1 MKIIVGMSGGVD
13 SSVAALLLKEEG
25 HEVTGVM
32 MSIWDGPT
40 DAGTGRNAC
49 YGPDEKDDIEEAS
62 RVCAAIGIPFVVF
75 DCAAVYRATVLEY
88 FRREYLAAR
97 TPNPCVKCNH
107 AIKFGALPNT
117 ARECG
122 IPFDRFATGHY
133 ARITYDEPSGRYQ
146 LRRAADTRKDQS
158 YFLYR
163 LTQEQLS
170 TALFPLGGLRKEEV
184 RLIARAGRLDVAE
197 KSESQ
202 DFYCGDYRELIGV
215 SAKPGDIS
223 LSDGTVI
230 GRHNGLWNFTP
241 GQRRG
246 IGVSYHVPLY
256 VVSLDNERN
265 RVIVD
270 VKDKMRCSAFTL
282 LDLFWTSI
290 LPPAGEI
297 EVAIQTRSSGRCIA
311 GTVAPV
317 ADGGIVRFLN
327 DEESVSP
334 GQSAVFYLDDLL
346 LGGGVIEKRI

>member
-1 MKIIVGMSGGVD
+1 MSGGVD

-32 MSIWDGPT
+32 MSIWDGPA

-49 YGPDEKDDIEEAS
+49 YGPDEKKDIEDAS
-62 RVCAAIGIPFVVF
+62 NICAAIGIPFIVF
-75 DCAAVYRATVLEY
+75 DCAAAYRATVLEY
-88 FRREYLAAR
+88 FRKEYLAAR

-107 AIKFGALPNT
+107 AIKFGALPG
-117 ARECG
+117 AAKAHG
-122 IPFDRFATGHY
+122 ITFDHFATGHY
-133 ARITYDEPSGRYQ
+133 ARITYDEASGRYQ
-146 LRRAADTRKDQS
+146 LKRAADRRKDQS

-184 RLIARAGRLDVAE
+184 RAIARTERLDVAE

-215 SAKPGDIS
+215 SARPGDIA
-223 LSDGTVI
+223 LPDGTLI
-230 GRHNGLWNFTP
+230 GRHSGLWNFTP

-246 IGVSYHVPLY
+246 IGVSYREPLY
-256 VVSLDNERN
+256 VVALDKERN

-270 VKDKMRCSAFTL
+270 IKDKSRCSAFTL
-282 LDLFWTSI
+282 HELIWTSVF
-290 LPPAGEI
+290 PAAEEI
-297 EVAIQTRSSGRCIA
+297 DVVIQTRSSGRRIA

-317 ADGGIVRFLN
+317 GDSRAVVRFLD

-334 GQSAVFYLDDLL
+334 GQSAVFYQDDLL
-346 LGGGVIEKRI
+346 LGGGVIEERI